1 MKKPLWFMI
10 VLVILGGIMQLN
22 SFAGEKLEKA
32 IFAGGC
38 FWCMEADFEKIAGVE
53 EVVSGY
59 TGGTGINPTYEDY
72 GKKGHI
78 EAVEII
84 YDPSKISY
92 KQLLNLFW
100 RKIDPTDGGGQF
112 CDRGHEY
119 TTAIFYNTEEQK
131 YLAEET
137 RKALEKSGQLKDPV
151 ATKIVKAEEFYGA
164 EDYHQ
169 NYYKKH
175 PLKYKFYRLKC
186 GRDSRLE
193 EIWGKALTYDKSI
206 IKNAKYQKPSDA
218 KLKDRLTP
226 LQYRV
231 TQKDDTEPAFDN
243 KYWDNKREGI
253 YVDIVSGEPLFSS
266 LDKFNSGTGWPS
278 FTRPLEPNNIVE
290 REDRSWFSVRTEV
303 RSKYANSHLG
313 HVFNDGP
320 PPTGLRYCMNSA
332 ALRFIPKE
340 DLEKEGYGGQYT
352 KLFEN
357 KKKQK

>member
-1 MKKPLWFMI
+1 MKRSIWFII
-10 VLVILGGIMQLN
+10 VFVALGGIMQVN
-22 SFAGEKLEKA
+22 SLADEKLDKA

-38 FWCMEADFEKIAGVE
+38 FWCMEADFEKISGVK

-59 TGGTGINPTYEDY
+59 TGGTGTNPTYANY
-72 GKKGHI
+72 GEKGHI
-78 EAVEII
+78 EAVEITF
-84 YDPSKISY
+84 DPSKISY

-100 RKIDPTDGGGQF
+100 RKIDPTDNGGQF

-131 YLAEET
+131 HLAEET
-137 RKALEKSGQLKDPV
+137 KEALGKSAQLKEPV
-151 ATKIVKAEEFYGA
+151 VTKIVKAGEFYRA

-169 NYYKKH
+169 NYYQKH
-175 PLKYKFYRLKC
+175 PLKYKFYRLRC

-193 EIWGKALTYDKSI
+193 EIWGEAANQDKSI
-206 IKNAKYQKPSDA
+206 IKSAKYQKPSD
-218 KLKDRLTP
+218 KEIKDRLTP

-231 TQKDDTEPAFDN
+231 TQEDDTEPAFDN

-253 YVDIVSGEPLFSS
+253 YVDIVSEEPLFSS
-266 LDKFNSGTGWPS
+266 LDKFKSGTGWPS
-278 FTRPLEPNNIVE
+278 FTKPLEPDNIVE
-290 REDRSWFSVRTEV
+290 REDRSWFSSVRTEV
-303 RSKYANSHLG
+303 RSKYADSHLG

-320 PPTGLRYCMNSA
+320 PPTGLRYCLNSA

-340 DLEKEGYGGQYT
+340 DLEKEGYGKYT